1 MPNRAFSFLPSPL
14 PPRWTRLPSR
24 FLATSS
30 LGLRKTEESPPL
42 SLSLCFRRNVKRH
55 RDRERKKV
63 SSNLGHGEEI
73 IVGMISAVFPAEIT
87 TRCGIR
93 FARSSMMINSWN
105 LSVFRWTPLL
115 CPREYNEYKGN
126 PRGFVFDEGSSL
138 SSVPFF
144 VELESYIGLFL
155 WKRWRMDSLFLR
167 DRIWSTC

>member
-1 MPNRAFSFLPSPL
+1 MPFLFFHPHFLFHRTRSLAFSRDVEPWIAENRSVTSLLPL
-14 PPRWTRLPSR
+14 PLLPW
-24 FLATSS
+24 
-30 LGLRKTEESPPL
+30 
-42 SLSLCFRRNVKRH
+42 NVKRH

>member
-14 PPRWTRLPSR
+14 PPRRTRSLAFSRDDVEPWIAENRSVTSPLP
-24 FLATSS
+24 L
-30 LGLRKTEESPPL
+30 PL
-42 SLSLCFRRNVKRH
+42 LRRNVKRH

-126 PRGFVFDEGSSL
+126 PRRFVFDEGSSL
-138 SSVPFF
+138 SLVPFF

-155 WKRWRMDSLFLR
+155 SWRMDSSFLR